1 MASDQLQS
9 GNLGGRELY
18 SQQSKLLPSIDNAP
32 TRKSKPTERKPFFH
46 LIQFPLYSLYF
57 ILYKS
62 LYKRLCK
69 TYIHT
74 LQKPILYKI
83 HMIIDQYFQ
92 EHQLPIL
99 SSRVS
104 EVSQN
109 KEGLC
114 FLGFKLQTV
123 LPKTSED
130 DYTNSCSHYIGQCI
144 EKRVGV
150 VLLRL
155 SLTAETQ
162 AFRMTSLVTEIKCL
176 PHPSVRPS
184 FW

>member
-1 MASDQLQS
+1 MLHIFGFICFVYPTFRYFTTEPTFRGNWMKADQSDLLSSFHSFREFMLRQLIYLRRDEKKEERRNNEKETSPFLMASDQLQS

-74 LQKPILYKI
+74 LQKPILYKRHNDHWSI
-83 HMIIDQYFQ
+83 FSRASTSNIIF
-92 EHQLPIL
+92 
-99 SSRVS
+99 
-104 EVSQN
+104 
-109 KEGLC
+109 
-114 FLGFKLQTV
+114 
-123 LPKTSED
+123 
-130 DYTNSCSHYIGQCI
+130 
-144 EKRVGV
+144 
-150 VLLRL
+150 
-155 SLTAETQ
+155 
-162 AFRMTSLVTEIKCL
+162 
-176 PHPSVRPS
+176 
-184 FW
+184 